1 VVGLMG
7 ETGWGDATA
16 TLGVHEALALAA
28 GGVRSA
34 APGLVWVQG
43 EVEGLTRSRAGH
55 WYWTLTG
62 DGARLAVCALGPDA
76 TTIGQTL
83 AAAQVSLAN
92 GLTLRVRGSLEVY
105 PQRGQVQLRAAA
117 VDPAVSVGGAV
128 LARRDVRARLDAAGL
143 LGHQALQRPPRCP
156 LRVGVVAPAR

>member
-1 VVGLMG
+1 MVVEVVGD
-7 ETGWGDATA
+7 TGRGDA
-16 TLGVHEALALAA
+16 TLGVAEALALAA

-34 APGLVWVQG
+34 APGLVWVHG

-55 WYWTLTG
+55 WYWTLAG
-62 DGARLAVCALGPDA
+62 GGARMAVCALGRDA
-76 TTIGQTL
+76 CAIDRTL
-83 AAAQVSLAN
+83 ASAQVSLAD

-128 LARRDVRARLDAAGL
+128 LAR
-143 LGHQALQRPPRCP
+143 
-156 LRVGVVAPAR
+156 